1 MFSSRLPAALQ
12 ANALSR
18 AVSRARREGRAFL
31 DLTLSNP
38 TRAGIPYPEG
48 WLLALSAP
56 GAAIYDPQ
64 PLGLPAARE
73 AIAADYARRGVEIP
87 PEHIAVTSSTSEAYS
102 LLFKLLCNPCAES
115 VLIPAPSYPLFEHL
129 TALDGVRT
137 GSYALDY
144 HGRWYMDLQS
154 VDRQWTQETR
164 ALLAVSPNNPT
175 GSILTT
181 GELDDIDGRCASR
194 EAALILDEVFADY
207 PLDGE
212 GRPIRNTGSGPARAA
227 LTFRLGGLSK
237 SVALP
242 QVKLGWIAVEGP
254 AHLVSAAVQRLEL
267 LCDTYL
273 SVSTPVQLAASA
285 LIASGARTRELVHS
299 RVRENYHRLGSL
311 AAGYP
316 SVNVLHADGG
326 WSGVMRIPA
335 RASEEEIVL
344 QLLEGDAVLVHPGFF
359 FDFPQEAYLVISL
372 LPEPDVFREG
382 VHRVLE
388 RVDA

>member
-1 MFSSRLPAALQ
+1 MFSSRLPATLQ

-38 TRAGIPYPEG
+38 TRAGITCPEG
-48 WLLALSAP
+48 SLLALSAP
-56 GAAIYDPQ
+56 GAAVYDPQ
-64 PLGLPAARE
+64 PLGLPVARE
-73 AIAADYARRGVEIP
+73 AIAADYLRRDVEIP
-87 PEHIAVTSSTSEAYS
+87 PEHIAVTSSTSEGYS

-137 GSYALDY
+137 RSYALDY
-144 HGRWYMDLQS
+144 HGRWCMDLQS
-154 VDRQWTQETR
+154 ADRGWTDDTR

-181 GELDDIDGRCASR
+181 GELDEVDARCASR

-207 PLDGE
+207 PLDWKE
-212 GRPIRNTGSGPARAA
+212 GPIRNTGSSPAPAA

-254 AHLVSAAVQRLEL
+254 ADLVRAAVERLEL

-285 LIASGARTRELVHS
+285 LLASGARTRELVHS
-299 RVRENYHRLGSL
+299 RVRENHARLGAL
-311 AAGYP
+311 ASEYP
-316 SVNVLHADGG
+316 SVNVLRAEGG
-326 WSGVMRIPA
+326 WSGVMRVPA

-344 QLLEGDAVLVHPGFF
+344 QLLQEDAVLVHPGFY
-359 FDFPQEAYLVISL
+359 FDFSQEAYLVISL